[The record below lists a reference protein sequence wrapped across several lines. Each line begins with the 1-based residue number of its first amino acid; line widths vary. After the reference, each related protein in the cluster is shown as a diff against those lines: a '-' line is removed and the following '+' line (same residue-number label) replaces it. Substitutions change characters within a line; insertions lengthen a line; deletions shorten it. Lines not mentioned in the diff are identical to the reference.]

1 MMRSNYLVCLF
12 ALLFTWAQPAAA
24 ALFSERTTDLQQQA
38 AIATKTG
45 KKLAVLFE
53 QDDCAECLRLKKTV
67 FAEKAASARFGAG
80 YHSVSVNLSRTEALT
95 TPDGRQTTA
104 LEWAGRLRI
113 PGTPAIAFFTS
124 DGAILYRHV
133 GPLRSGQE
141 LLDLGHYVATAEFD
155 RRPFDAYLATRKL
168 VPQQNVAVHDDIC
181 RTRN

>member
-1 MMRSNYLVCLF
+1 MMGQTHLATLF
-12 ALLFTWAQPAAA
+12 ALLLALAQPAAA

-38 AIATKTG
+38 AVAARAG

-53 QDDCAECLRLKKTV
+53 QDDCAECLRLKKTIY
-67 FAEKAASARFGAG
+67 AEKAASARFGAG
-80 YHSVSVNLSRTEALT
+80 YHTVSVNLTKAEQVT

-133 GPLRSGQE
+133 GPLRSGQD

-155 RRPFDAYLATRKL
+155 RRPFDAYLATRKI
-168 VPQQNVAVHDDIC
+168 VPRQNVVLHDDIC